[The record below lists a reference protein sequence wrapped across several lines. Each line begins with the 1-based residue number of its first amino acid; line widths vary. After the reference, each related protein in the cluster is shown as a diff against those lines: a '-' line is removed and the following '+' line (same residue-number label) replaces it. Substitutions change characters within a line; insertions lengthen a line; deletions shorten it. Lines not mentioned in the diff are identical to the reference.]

1 MHWEKSATANFGV
14 EAGNSFF
21 YFDLN
26 YYIKNSSDLLM
37 ERQMPHETGFKKYTI
52 NKGKMLNKG
61 LEMKLDFYLDFFN
74 RQLQWKPS
82 VWFSINKNE
91 VKDIDGMKFYG
102 IVCIMVRKKGMQV
115 FVKPVHRTMP
125 CMDIFLMEYG
135 ARKRCMWPVCMER
148 NRVT

>member
-1 MHWEKSATANFGV
+1 MNTLKLKVGYGLAGNSDVPNGRTQSLLNYRRATMGDGVVNGVEWNGDYIPNPDLHWEKSATANFGV

-74 RQLQWKPS
+74 SP
-82 VWFSINKNE
+82 V
-91 VKDIDGMKFYG
+91 YG
-102 IVCIMVRKKGMQV
+102 S
-115 FVKPVHRTMP
+115 P
-125 CMDIFLMEYG
+125 
-135 ARKRCMWPVCMER
+135 
-148 NRVT
+148 